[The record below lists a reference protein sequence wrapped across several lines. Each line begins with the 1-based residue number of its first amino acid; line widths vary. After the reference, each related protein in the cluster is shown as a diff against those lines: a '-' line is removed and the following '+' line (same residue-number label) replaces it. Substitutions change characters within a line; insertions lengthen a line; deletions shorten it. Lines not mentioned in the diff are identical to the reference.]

1 MKKDNELTLMIV
13 EEALHAL
20 FSAILTAN
28 LTQPAMYNRKL
39 LEVSQ
44 IFAKSLI
51 DIPAHRRSRI
61 LRTLA
66 GCVSPDSLWIIFG
79 AIFDAICIQ
88 WKKGANNEQPN
99 DNLSNT
105 CLEFIGT
112 IEPEKQFKL
121 ALDILEYV
129 VHLGGDF
136 GKNDSLT
143 DTKRFPLIFDRMAQ
157 PNQKL
162 RHFRY
167 MVIGFV
173 WQIFK
178 QPALCSRVYFTCKM
192 YVNYLGLARR
202 ISRQ

>member
-1 MKKDNELTLMIV
+1 MSLFTFMGSGLLKKDNELTLMIV

-20 FSAILTAN
+20 FSAIMTAN
-28 LTQPAMYNRKL
+28 LAQPAVYNRRL
-39 LEVSQ
+39 LELSQ
-44 IFAKSLI
+44 IFARSLI
-51 DIPAHRRSRI
+51 DIPVHRRSRV
-61 LRTLA
+61 LKTLA
-66 GCVSPDSLWIIFG
+66 GCVLPDSLWIIFG

-88 WKKGANNEQPN
+88 WKKGASNEQPN
-99 DNLSNT
+99 ENLSNI

-112 IEPEKQFKL
+112 IEPEKQIQL
-121 ALDILEYV
+121 ALNTLDYV

-136 GKNDSLT
+136 EKFDGLV
-143 DTKRFPLIFDRMAQ
+143 DTKRFPLIFDRMTQ

-178 QPALCSRVYFTCKM
+178 QPAFCSQ
-192 YVNYLGLARR
+192 VN
-202 ISRQ
+202 